1 MADAPWRCSQCGT
14 INEPVANAC
23 RTCGR
28 WPSLFDLEEGKLD
41 DVAVETPYEGE
52 REFEPEP
59 TYEGERSFEP
69 EPTFEPDVA
78 MDDIGPEPAQP
89 QRGEP
94 AEGEPESPSARRRRI
109 FGSVVVPLAV
119 VVYLVISFV
128 VNR

>member
-41 DVAVETPYEGE
+41 AVEEETP
-52 REFEPEP
+52 FEVEP
-59 TYEGERSFEP
+59 SFEP
-69 EPTFEPDVA
+69 EPTFEPDVG
-78 MDDIGPEPAQP
+78 MEDVGPEPVRP
-89 QRGEP
+89 PGGEP
-94 AEGEPESPSARRRRI
+94 AKREPESPSARRRRLI
-109 FGSVVVPLAV
+109 SSIIVPLAV
-119 VVYLVISFV
+119 VVYLLISIV